1 MQICS
6 AQSHREKNRFER
18 GFAVRL
24 FSSDLPL
31 ALLRLLP

>member
-1 MQICS
+1 MQVCS
-6 AQSHREKNRFER
+6 AQSHREKNRFAR

-24 FSSDLPL
+24 FSYTLPL